1 MRGDEFLDAMSQID
15 PDLIEEADRPPK
27 RSAHVWRMLPA
38 VAAACLLVTFT
49 AVYFPLWQGADPL
62 DTAGSLP
69 QSDSDSVPYAE
80 SMPSEPVFG
89 AGKNMVWYVAG
100 GELQTQQ
107 IPLLS
112 DTQEVFAAW
121 RTANGIGEEVQ
132 LVSCTAGEDSAQ
144 LTVTANLADY
154 SASADGELLLESL
167 RQTMALHFCIS
178 TDACQITLE

>member
-1 MRGDEFLDAMSQID
+1 MRGDEFLDAIGQID

-27 RSAHVWRMLPA
+27 RRVHFWRMLPA
-38 VAAACLLVTFT
+38 AAACLLVTFA
-49 AVYFPLWQGADPL
+49 AVYFPLWQGSDPL
-62 DTAGSLP
+62 DTANSLP

-89 AGKNMVWYVAG
+89 AGKTVVWYVEG

-107 IPLLS
+107 IPPLL
-112 DTQEVFAAW
+112 DPQDVFAAW
-121 RTANGIGEEVQ
+121 RTANGIAEEVQ
-132 LVSCTAGEDSAQ
+132 LLSCTAEEAGVQ
-144 LTVTANLADY
+144 LTVTSNLADY